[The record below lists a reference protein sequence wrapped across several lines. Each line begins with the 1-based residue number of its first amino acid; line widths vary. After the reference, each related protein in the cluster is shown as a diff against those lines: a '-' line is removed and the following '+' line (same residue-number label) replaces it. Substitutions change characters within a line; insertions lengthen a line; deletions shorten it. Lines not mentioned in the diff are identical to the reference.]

1 MARTRTKVSKG
12 ILFTWCMLGG
22 VILLVTPQ
30 TVTSKCQLAF
40 ARVFRTPLGVGRSIT
55 LSARTSRPVKDV
67 VSRSEYN
74 KLLNQL
80 ANVTQQ
86 LDEALQKVET
96 LSGFHS
102 KFAAMDAKFVLAEV
116 IKSSSTE
123 IVINCG
129 QDYSLSKGQFVMADN
144 SIIGSICDVWAQT
157 AQIRLITSPK
167 SKIAVRI
174 GRLNIDA
181 VMRGDGKGSGRI
193 RLVPVKYKV
202 RVGDEV
208 FALKAAG
215 SLNSPMIVGRV
226 SNCRT
231 DDSNPLLWDIT
242 VKPVCDMDGLSDV
255 AVIALNQQK

>member
-1 MARTRTKVSKG
+1 
-12 ILFTWCMLGG
+12 MLGG

-30 TVTSKCQLAF
+30 TVTDKFQLAF
-40 ARVFRTPLGVGRSIT
+40 ARIFHAPLEAGRSIT

-67 VSRSEYN
+67 VSRREYN

-86 LDEALQKVET
+86 LDQAQQKVES
-96 LSGFHS
+96 LSGLHR
-102 KFAAMDAKFVLAEV
+102 KFAAADAKFVLAEV
-116 IKSSSTE
+116 IKSASTD

-129 QDYSLSKGQFVMADN
+129 QNYSLSKGQFVMAED
-144 SIIGSICDVWAQT
+144 SIIGSISDVWAQT
-157 AQIRLITSPK
+157 AQVRLITSPK

-174 GRLNIDA
+174 GRLNMDA
-181 VMRGDGKGSGRI
+181 VMRGDGKGSARI
-193 RLVPVKYKV
+193 RLIPVKYKV
-202 RVGDEV
+202 RIGDEV

-215 SLNSPMIVGRV
+215 MLNSPMIVGRV

-242 VKPVCDMDGLSDV
+242 VKPVCDVDSLNDV
-255 AVIALNQQK
+255 AVIVLNQQK